1 MNFCIWTRERVSN
14 HFSSSH
20 GKDGLAAPISVDGAA
35 RRRGGPL
42 SAVAVAVSRRP
53 PWQREGDASHWRD
66 VPRHAGGGHWPC
78 AAAAVHVPIF
88 RTRWCGRG
96 GADRRRGAAVGCA
109 WAASSEPEQGRGRG
123 QRRTALAREGSRWVG
138 RKTAGEGPDRSA
150 NRRTRFACS
159 PNPTAN
165 GLTGVV
171 AWWYAYFCCRN
182 RIKEISILNN

>member
-109 WAASSEPEQGRGRG
+109 WAASSEPDAGARARAEANGIGPWRFAMGRAKDSGRGTRPIRK
-123 QRRTALAREGSRWVG
+123 QTDQIRLLAQSDG
-138 RKTAGEGPDRSA
+138 
-150 NRRTRFACS
+150 
-159 PNPTAN
+159 
-165 GLTGVV
+165 
-171 AWWYAYFCCRN
+171 
-182 RIKEISILNN
+182 